1 MKKCISFLLCL
12 CLLAS
17 FWGCAPRTEAPQV
30 PVRFYYPRT
39 VDTIQYTASGGAF
52 TYEDRE
58 SAGYTDNLP
67 YLLNL
72 YFRGPADSTL
82 RNPFPTATSVT
93 ELKVY
98 GNYAFLTVSDS
109 FAQLTGMDLTVA
121 CACLTLTV
129 TELTGAET
137 LCLSTNSQLLDNHE
151 RLLLQAKD
159 FLFMDDTTA
168 PRE

>member
-1 MKKCISFLLCL
+1 MKKCISLLLCL
-12 CLLAS
+12 CLLLS
-17 FWGCAPRTEAPQV
+17 FCGCARRVEAHQV

-39 VDTIQYTASGGAF
+39 IDAIQYTASGGAF

-58 SAGYTDNLP
+58 GAGYTDNIP

-72 YFRGPADSTL
+72 YFRGPADATL

-98 GNYAFLTVSDS
+98 GKYAFLTVSDS
-109 FAQLTGMDLTVA
+109 FAQLTGMELTIA

-137 LCLSTNSQLLDNHE
+137 LCLRTNSQLLDNHE
-151 RLLLQAKD
+151 RLLLQARD